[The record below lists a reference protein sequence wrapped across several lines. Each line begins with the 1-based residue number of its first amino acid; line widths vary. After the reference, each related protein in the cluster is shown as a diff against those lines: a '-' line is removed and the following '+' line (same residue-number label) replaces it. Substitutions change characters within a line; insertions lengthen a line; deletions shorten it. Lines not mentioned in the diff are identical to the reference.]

1 MESALTPAAGNDALN
16 GEFRAGACTRQRLGL
31 LVMGL
36 LAAITWAL
44 SHHYK
49 GLFHDAQLYTLQA
62 LAHLSPG
69 SLSHDVFLRFGSQD
83 EYTIFS
89 PLYALVIHWIGTE
102 PAAAVLTL
110 TLQLGLLL
118 GAAVLARTVVPGT
131 PALVGIALLIAIP
144 GSYGAAEVFT
154 CIESFVTPR
163 MGAEAL
169 VLGSLAA
176 ALHGRWRLAWAFL
189 AAAILLHPVMA
200 AAGLCG
206 LLCLYIAIPRP
217 KLAAAL
223 LAPAG
228 ATLLLIAVFAP
239 VDGRFGHFDATW
251 LTLVEYRSPYLLL
264 QSWTLEDWGRTAVYL
279 ATLAVGATA
288 LPADAAEGPSSGRAR
303 KLARVALL
311 TGLGGLALTLVACDR
326 LHLVLLTQLQPWR
339 WLWLAVVVAALL
351 LPAIALACWQAGLP
365 GKTAVALLVAA
376 WIFGSGVFALVTAA
390 FAVVTPLM
398 KRLRPGEARLVLY
411 GACALLLIAASLRM
425 AGNLLF
431 SEVSYIDPQIPL
443 WIRRAT
449 SFVHDGTVPLAV
461 ILFAAL
467 LASRPRGMPGLIA
480 LATVSAATLLALLPE
495 VWAGWSQQRFP
506 PALQEHFAPW
516 RALIPPGRE
525 VFWSESAP
533 ETWVLLERPSYLSVV
548 QTSGMVF
555 SRAAALEM
563 QRRAIALS
571 AVVPP
576 GAFLSFSGGGAGIG
590 PTREQL
596 ERACATGEFDFVV
609 SGVALSWAPLA
620 TLPREVWHSSGGL
633 RLYRCSDR
641 TGV

>member
-1 MESALTPAAGNDALN
+1 VVG
-16 GEFRAGACTRQRLGL
+16 RAGARSGRLALSTRKHLGL
-31 LVMGL
+31 LVMVL

-62 LAHLSPG
+62 LARLSPG
-69 SLSHDVFLRFGSQD
+69 SLSQDVFLRFGSQD

-102 PAAAVLTL
+102 PAAAVLTF

-118 GAAVLARTVVPGT
+118 AAAVLLRTVVPGT

-154 CIESFVTPR
+154 CIEPFVTPR

-169 VLGSLAA
+169 TLGSLAA

-200 AAGLCG
+200 GAGLAG
-206 LLCLYIAIPRP
+206 LLCLHIALPRP
-217 KLAAAL
+217 KRAAAL
-223 LAPAG
+223 LALATVLLLV
-228 ATLLLIAVFAP
+228 ATLAP
-239 VDGRFGHFDATW
+239 VDSRFGRFDATW
-251 LTLVEYRSPYLLL
+251 LTLIELRSPYLFL
-264 QSWTLEDWGRTAVYL
+264 QSWTLEDWSRTAVYL

-288 LPADAAEGPSSGRAR
+288 LPPDAAAVPSSGRAR
-303 KLARVALL
+303 RLASVALL
-311 TGLGGLALTLVACDR
+311 TGLGGLALTLVACDG

-339 WLWLAVVVAALL
+339 WLWLATVVAALL
-351 LPAIALACWQAGLP
+351 LPAIAVVCWRAGLP
-365 GKTAVALLVAA
+365 GKTAVVLLVAA
-376 WIFGSGVFALVTAA
+376 WLADSAVLALVAA
-390 FAVVTPLM
+390 ALAIATPLM
-398 KRLRPGEARLVLY
+398 TRLRPGEARLVLY
-411 GACALLLIAASLRM
+411 GAAALLLIAAALRI

-431 SEVSYIDPQIPL
+431 AEVFYIDPQIPL
-443 WIRRAT
+443 WIRRVM

-461 ILFAAL
+461 VLLAAL
-467 LASRPRGMPGLIA
+467 LASRPRGMPGLIV
-480 LATVSAATLLALLPE
+480 LAAVSAATLLALLPE
-495 VWAGWSQQRFP
+495 AWAGWTQQKFP
-506 PALQEHFAPW
+506 PAMQAHFAPW
-516 RALIPPGRE
+516 RALIPPGKD

-533 ETWVLLERPSYLSVV
+533 EAWVLLERPSYLSVV
-548 QTSGMVF
+548 QTSGVVF
-555 SRAAALEM
+555 SQAAAAEM
-563 QRRAIALS
+563 QRRAIALG

-576 GAFLSFSGGGAGIG
+576 GAFLSFSGTGAGIG

-596 ERACATGEFDFVV
+596 ERACATGEFDFLV
-609 SGVALSWAPLA
+609 SGVALSWAPRA
-620 TLPREVWHSSGGL
+620 TLPRAVWRPSGGL

-641 TGV
+641 PGV